1 MKKSITLFLVATLLL
16 AGCTELTDS
25 GDGETLKI
33 DINEDIAFEK
43 INDFLTVD
51 EGESFG
57 ITMMYEMDS
66 SMLADSGLMDPEE
79 DSDAVITMEMTEA
92 WSPAGYHTSSIT
104 GLGSEGVAYKMV
116 ETITHIDTTM
126 YVTIGY
132 DVTGTLPSDAT
143 DEDKMQFA
151 MISQQGLESYSMTTS
166 NTHTEVIA
174 SMAEDTQNNG
184 DGIDMMEMLEV
195 FTFTECMGVFTPST
209 ETVDGLQIFD
219 VTMVDMEDSMTPNM
233 ALCLFDTDDSDSI
246 SFEEFTASDDTDESD
261 VDEMRTVFDNADA
274 DADGELDSVELV
286 TFIEAV
292 DSHDDEDDHMNGDE
306 DEHMNDG
313 DGSGEMPDMS
323 VAFNNAGE
331 IEYFG
336 MSMDGTDMQ
345 MYVLTEDK
353 VSAFFTGAEA
363 GELVALPFLIG
374 SESDMDNGGTFYC
387 DNGNDIPMDYVNDGD
402 NDCGDNSDENVD
414 MSDDDRPDDHGDDNH
429 GDDSHDDDTLMNEY
443 RYKCFNFVEFSLLNG
458 DHFTAFNMTF
468 NTTSVDS
475 TMCGELVS
483 ENSQTRDWDTGEFTM
498 PESLTYLD
506 CEDDPQEGFNC
517 VMGMITGDGDENAS
531 NLYDTHYE
539 NTSESECSMSHPMS
553 VYDNDTNMCK
563 EFIGEIMNFDSM
575 AFEII
580 SNGEVQLV
588 YYQYDASTGSGLL
601 MVVENINSDD
611 DYDSHEEMMWTFNR
625 EMSECDSD
633 ADGMVN
639 FSELD
644 ECVSNDIANDGYGD
658 QGLDELQQMFDMV
671 DADED
676 GMLDSDEFSVFAAM
690 TSGEPMMVCYDMNSH
705 EIDMS
710 ITSEAD
716 CDAAGLM
723 WTEEENGGNH
733 DGNDNHDDNGDSDD
747 IMFYITTGDVM
758 VPFEGDMND
767 YSIVLASCEQSTSM
781 ETGELI
787 KDCSTYMTVSM
798 NDAMLDGSSVMF
810 HDTDSSGTISDGD
823 MIHVS
828 VSESG
833 NDWNEVRLYSTSAD
847 AYSDENP
854 MHNAP
859 GFTGLVGMLALLGA
873 AFIRRND

>member
-104 GLGSEGVAYKMV
+104 GLGSEDVAYKMV

-184 DGIDMMEMLEV
+184 DGMDMMEMLEV

-292 DSHDDEDDHMNGDE
+292 DSQDDGDDQMHGDE

-313 DGSGEMPDMS
+313 DESGEMPDMS
-323 VAFNNAGE
+323 VAFNTAGE

-611 DYDSHEEMMWTFNR
+611 DHDSHEEMMWTFNR
-625 EMSECDSD
+625 EMTECDYD

-676 GMLDSDEFSVFAAM
+676 GMLDSDEFSAFAAM

-747 IMFYITTGDVM
+747 IMLYITTGAVM

-767 YSIVLASCEQSTSM
+767 YSIVLASCQENMDM
-781 ETGELI
+781 ETQELI

-798 NDAMLDGSSVMF
+798 NDAMLNGSSVMF
-810 HDTDSSGTISDGD
+810 HDTDSSGTISNGD

-873 AFIRRND
+873 AFIRRNE